1 MSLDWSEHL
10 KDHFGYDHF
19 ITPQNKIV
27 KDTSKNYD
35 QLVVLPT
42 GSGKSICY
50 QLPAIVSN
58 GISIIISPLK
68 SLIKDQV
75 DNLKKKNIPV
85 ITFYGDTTKKEKK
98 LLHEVIHE
106 SEHSIHL
113 IYTTPETIEKNMEF
127 RGYLDILE
135 NKRTLDRF
143 VIDEA
148 HCISQWGN
156 NFRPSYKALKKIR
169 EIWPTVPIMA
179 LTATAPINVRNE
191 IVKLLKFKKYKMYTK
206 SYFRKN
212 LNISI
217 IEKSR
222 ILKNH
227 NKNIFDIL
235 NQDKFME
242 VSGIIYC
249 QKRKKCESLE
259 KYLNERSLA
268 TKAYHAGLKKKLRN
282 EIENKWKANEIRVI
296 IATIAFGMGIDKPDV
311 RFVIHNDIPFSIES
325 YYQEIGRAGR
335 DGENSNCIL
344 FYSEKDRANA
354 KKLIKYS
361 FRNSLKYQRTR
372 EQFLEH
378 RTNMSNTIKMLD
390 FFENFCINKH
400 NCRHS
405 AMSAYLGEPE
415 LEPCMRCCD
424 NCIKNARCLAPKKI
438 DISNICKDIVNI
450 IFELNT
456 SAYKS
461 NIVNTFKNKACY
473 KHKRQ
478 FKTKK
483 YTMEIFEKCLV
494 FLRVNNYIREKIIKM
509 EGSCGHLQMYQLFKK
524 SRQILDNN
532 NICLNLEVSF

>member
-249 QKRKKCESLE
+249 QTRKKCESLE

-296 IATIAFGMGIDKPDV
+296 IATIAFGM
-311 RFVIHNDIPFSIES
+311 
-325 YYQEIGRAGR
+325 
-335 DGENSNCIL
+335 
-344 FYSEKDRANA
+344 
-354 KKLIKYS
+354 
-361 FRNSLKYQRTR
+361 
-372 EQFLEH
+372 
-378 RTNMSNTIKMLD
+378 
-390 FFENFCINKH
+390 
-400 NCRHS
+400 
-405 AMSAYLGEPE
+405 
-415 LEPCMRCCD
+415 
-424 NCIKNARCLAPKKI
+424 
-438 DISNICKDIVNI
+438 
-450 IFELNT
+450 
-456 SAYKS
+456 
-461 NIVNTFKNKACY
+461 
-473 KHKRQ
+473 
-478 FKTKK
+478 
-483 YTMEIFEKCLV
+483 
-494 FLRVNNYIREKIIKM
+494 
-509 EGSCGHLQMYQLFKK
+509 
-524 SRQILDNN
+524 
-532 NICLNLEVSF
+532 

>member
-1 MSLDWSEHL
+1 MNWSKHL
-10 KDHFGYDHF
+10 KDSFGYDEF
-19 ITPQNKIV
+19 ITPQHKIV
-27 KDTSKNYD
+27 KDTTKNYD

-50 QLPAIVSN
+50 QLPAISSK

-85 ITFYGDTTKKEKK
+85 ITFYGDTTKKEKQ
-98 LLHEVIHE
+98 LLHEVIYE
-106 SEHSIHL
+106 TDHSVHL
-113 IYTTPETIEKNMEF
+113 IYTTPETIEKNMTF
-127 RGYLDILE
+127 REYLNILE
-135 NKRTLDRF
+135 DKGSLDRF

-156 NFRPSYKALKKIR
+156 NFRPAYKALKKIR
-169 EIWPTVPIMA
+169 EIWTTVPIMA

-191 IVKLLKFKKYKMYTK
+191 IVRLLQFKQYKMYTK

-227 NKNIFDIL
+227 NKNILTIL
-235 NQDKFME
+235 NHVNFQE

-249 QKRKKCESLE
+249 QTRKKCETLE
-259 KYLNERSLA
+259 KYLNEGGLA

-282 EIENKWKANEIRVI
+282 NIEEKWKANEIKVI
-296 IATIAFGMGIDKPDV
+296 IATIAFGMGIDKSDV

-344 FYSEKDRANA
+344 FYSENDRANA

-378 RTNMSNTIKMLD
+378 RTNMKNTIKMLE
-390 FFENFCINKH
+390 FFENFCINKKK
-400 NCRHS
+400 CRHA
-405 AMSAYLGEPE
+405 AMSNYLGEPD

-424 NCIKNARCLAPKKI
+424 NCIKMNRCVTIKQI
-438 DISNICKDIVNI
+438 DISDICKDIVTI

-461 NIVNTFKNKACY
+461 NIINTFKNKVCY
-473 KHKRQ
+473 KHQRR

-483 YTMEIFEKCLV
+483 NTMDIFKKCLV
-494 FLRVNNYIREKIIKM
+494 FLRVNNYIKEKIIKM
-509 EGSCGHLQMYQLFKK
+509 EGSFGHLQMYQLFKK
-524 SRQILDNN
+524 SRQILDGD
-532 NICLNLEVSF
+532 NICLNLELNS